1 MQNKMT
7 NGLFQQF
14 VTGLSQNL
22 ASLSPLSEAGILA
35 VKYNLMTMV
44 LFQTSGLKVM

>member
-1 MQNKMT
+1 MT

-35 VKYNLMTMV
+35 VKYNLIPWCYFR
-44 LFQTSGLKVM
+44 LLG